1 MATSITCP
9 NCNTEFE
16 ASAALEQSIH
26 EKLRG
31 EFNQKW
37 LEQKKIQ
44 DEAVKTQEA
53 ALRRQEAQLAAEMQK
68 LLATQKQAA
77 EEINRKVAAACKEQE
92 LQLKAQLVEKE
103 KELAEKVKASS
114 ATQLKFLEEQAAQ
127 QKEELEQS
135 RKKELDFLRKME
147 EAERREKAQE
157 LELQRQIMAERQ
169 KLSEELKKSE
179 EERYRLRDE
188 ENKMRMK
195 EYEKQLEDQKKLIE
209 EMKRKAEQGSMQLQ
223 GEVQEL
229 ALEELLRAAF
239 PFDMIKEVP
248 KGIRGGDCI
257 LTVRNNF
264 MQECGCIIFE
274 SKRTQAFG
282 SDWIEKLKGD
292 MLGCN
297 AELAVI
303 VTQVLPKD
311 MDRFGERQGVYVC
324 NFSEVKSLVGV
335 LRQAI
340 IKIFEA
346 RKSQENKGDK
356 MVMLYD
362 YLTGSEF
369 MGQWNAMREAFST
382 FRQQLQKERDD
393 FERNWKKKE
402 KLLQVIVNNSLQIS
416 GSIEGISGMESMNWS
431 ALPEE
436 NGYVLE

>member
-9 NCNTEFE
+9 SCNTEFE

-26 EKLRG
+26 EKYRAQ
-31 EFNQKW
+31 FNQKW
-37 LEQKKIQ
+37 QEQKQKQ
-44 DEAVKTQEA
+44 DEVIRLEKA
-53 ALRRQEAQLAAEMQK
+53 ALEAEKKRLEAERDKAAAEIKRQ
-68 LLATQKQAA
+68 
-77 EEINRKVAAACKEQE
+77 VAAACKEQE
-92 LQLKAQLVEKE
+92 LLLQRQLAEKE
-103 KELAEKVKASS
+103 KELSEKVKAAS
-114 ATQLKFLEEQAAQ
+114 ASQLKFFEEQARQ

-147 EAERREKAQE
+147 EAERREKALE
-157 LELQRQIMAERQ
+157 LEMQRQLIAERQ
-169 KLSEELKKSE
+169 KLAEELKASE
-179 EERYRLRDE
+179 AERYRIRE
-188 ENKMRMK
+188 EEHMLRMK

-229 ALEELLRAAF
+229 ALESLLRLAF
-239 PFDMIKEVP
+239 PFDIIKEVP

-257 LTVRNNF
+257 LTVRNAF

-282 SDWIEKLKGD
+282 GDWIEKLKGD
-292 MLGCN
+292 MVSCN

-311 MDRFGERQGVYVC
+311 MDRFGEKQGVYVC

-340 IKIFEA
+340 IKIHEA

-369 MGQWNAMREAFST
+369 MGQWNAMREAFQT
-382 FRQQLQKERDD
+382 FRSQLQKERDD

-402 KLLQVIVNNSLQIS
+402 KLLQTIVNNSLQIS

-431 ALPEE
+431 ALPEDG
-436 NGYVLE
+436 NYVLE